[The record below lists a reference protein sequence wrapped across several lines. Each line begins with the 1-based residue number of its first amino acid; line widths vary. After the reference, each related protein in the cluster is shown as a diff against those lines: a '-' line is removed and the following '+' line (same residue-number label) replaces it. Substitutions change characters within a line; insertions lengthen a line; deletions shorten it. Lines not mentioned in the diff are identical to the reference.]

1 MCPPALTTLRLQ
13 HIPHVQGATN
23 RPFDL
28 DEAVLRRF
36 THRQAHLANTW
47 SQWGCMARFC
57 GCHAKMRSRSRCLPC
72 LAPPSLFAP
81 TRIFVGLPDR
91 AARQSI
97 LEVVLE
103 GESLAADLDLSRLAE
118 LTEGYSGSDLKQL
131 CVQAAM
137 RPVRAFLEQD
147 SATAAAAEAAAATAR
162 EEAAARVAAAAAQAE
177 EEIEA
182 EGGGGEGRG
191 NSKLHSVPE
200 ADGASAG
207 TSAAGSAAAAPPVSL
222 PLVPRLD
229 SLLRQAE
236 RIASRPSNP
245 RTDLRPI
252 SMRVGGLRCCCGGA
266 VGGRTVCVWPCFA
279 RLWLAALLAGMA
291 GHRRGVCCVSVQP
304 QQHPLPSNSPL
315 PAPPTQPWVSR
326 TVRRR

>member
-1 MCPPALTTLRLQ
+1 MCSCSCNSVLCAANQAHCAHPPHNTPAATTS
-13 HIPHVQGATN
+13 HPQGATN

-47 SQWGCMARFC
+47 LPMGYVWPDSATATLRCA
-57 GCHAKMRSRSRCLPC
+57 HAHAASLAWPLPPC
-72 LAPPSLFAP
+72 PLPA
-81 TRIFVGLPDR
+81 RIFVGLPDR

-162 EEAAARVAAAAAQAE
+162 EEAASRVAAAAAQAA

-182 EGGGGEGRG
+182 EGGQGKGGAAG
-191 NSKLHSVPE
+191 KLHSVPE
-200 ADGASAG
+200 ADGASTG
-207 TSAAGSAAAAPPVSL
+207 TSAAGSAGAAAPVSL

-266 VGGRTVCVWPCFA
+266 VGGGRSA
-279 RLWLAALLAGMA
+279 LAAFGQ
-291 GHRRGVCCVSVQP
+291 CCKTGKQFPGLP
-304 QQHPLPSNSPL
+304 QQPLL
-315 PAPPTQPWVSR
+315 PPNPACPPRP
-326 TVRRR
+326 